1 MASLREETV
10 SHEDYSILNDNW
22 NQCTQLTKE
31 KRVEYHVTMW
41 TGILKTLFQG
51 SRQKGEKKSISFLKK
66 KCSHYR
72 AIARS
77 VAEIMD
83 FRNRENETEEAE
95 RCARGHCWLPAEK
108 GQLTGT

>member
-1 MASLREETV
+1 MASLREEMV

-51 SRQKGEKKSISFLKK
+51 SRQKGEKKSISFKK
-66 KCSHYR
+66 KSA
-72 AIARS
+72 AII
-77 VAEIMD
+77 E
-83 FRNRENETEEAE
+83 
-95 RCARGHCWLPAEK
+95 L
-108 GQLTGT
+108 